1 MMSRKVIHWK
11 NVKVG
16 AWLHRWYVDGFGEI
30 SSSVYRVFAKNN
42 NKKKCL
48 KVAINTENLVDWILN
63 LISLRDQISHRFDR
77 SERSETC

>member
-1 MMSRKVIHWK
+1 MKSRKVIHWK

-48 KVAINTENLVDWILN
+48 KVAINTENLGDQILN
-63 LISLRDQISHRFDR
+63 LRSLRDQISHRFDR